1 MSLIQDLLAK
11 SVAKW
16 GGDDV
21 DEKEQLRKGEFN
33 NNEPNI
39 DLTIEPSDGKLSSS
53 RKRTEKGKSKS
64 DEDQRRKK
72 KVRRDH
78 GVKTDAVQHEDI
90 KKERKTWKAEYSD
103 TETVVDTEHEELSS
117 KVSKRNTVKKCI
129 NSVARGLPAM
139 AIGETVEA
147 VCNMQEKEREELIK
161 VLGLEE
167 AVKNAQEE
175 DNATPSSVIDTGEI
189 DSDDEVLVDTP
200 VREDDTNIW
209 VSSDS
214 EGDVQVVGAA
224 SNSRGTGSS
233 KRKAGD
239 GLDLSGPRGWG
250 ECPVCDQMMPL
261 SKLQLHAMACQGL
274 ELNGGS
280 GLEVNPYD
288 VQTKCTVCSNL
299 VPTLVYDEHK
309 QTCWANTDT
318 KRRILTPMERRKAQF
333 PKNKY
338 WGTVPK
344 K

>member
-21 DEKEQLRKGEFN
+21 DETEQLRKGEFN

-39 DLTIEPSDGKLSSS
+39 DLMIEPSDGKLSSS

-72 KVRRDH
+72 KVRRDN

-90 KKERKTWKAEYSD
+90 KKEIKTWKAEYSD
-103 TETVVDTEHEELSS
+103 TETVVDTEHEELSTTSS
-117 KVSKRNTVKKCI
+117 KVSKRNTV
-129 NSVARGLPAM
+129 M
-139 AIGETVEA
+139 AIGETMEA
-147 VCNMQEKEREELIK
+147 VCTMQEKEQEEFIK

-167 AVKNAQEE
+167 AVKNVQEE

-189 DSDDEVLVDTP
+189 DSDDEVLVYTP
-200 VREDDTNIW
+200 VREDQDDINIW

-214 EGDVQVVGAA
+214 DGDVQVVGAA
-224 SNSRGTGSS
+224 SNSRGAGGS
-233 KRKAGD
+233 KRKAGG

-250 ECPVCDQMMPL
+250 ECPVCDQMIPL

-274 ELNGGS
+274 ELDGGS
-280 GLEVNPYD
+280 GLEVIN
-288 VQTKCTVCSNL
+288 
-299 VPTLVYDEHK
+299 
-309 QTCWANTDT
+309 
-318 KRRILTPMERRKAQF
+318 
-333 PKNKY
+333 
-338 WGTVPK
+338 
-344 K
+344 